1 MAVTPIHRLSRR
13 GFQQQL
19 KLIVLTLYIRI
30 DMIIMDVEYRFN
42 GINFV
47 WDRMKARLN
56 LRKHGVAFE
65 TACEIFFDPFVTLTG
80 KEIVRGEERESAI
93 GMTGD
98 WKLLKVVYVFRPAF
112 VRLIS
117 ARTVTIHEIKNYEEQ

>member
-1 MAVTPIHRLSRR
+1 MDVAYRLS
-13 GFQQQL
+13 
-19 KLIVLTLYIRI
+19 
-30 DMIIMDVEYRFN
+30 

-47 WDRMKARLN
+47 WDRRKAGLN

-65 TACEIFFDPFVTLTG
+65 TAREIFFDPFITYIGTEV
-80 KEIVRGEERESAI
+80 VRGEERETAI

-98 WKLLKVVYVFRPAF
+98 WKLLKVIYVFSPAF

-117 ARTVTIHEIKNYEEQ
+117 ARTVTIHERKNYEEQ

>member
-1 MAVTPIHRLSRR
+1 
-13 GFQQQL
+13 
-19 KLIVLTLYIRI
+19 
-30 DMIIMDVEYRFN
+30 MDVEYRLS

-47 WDRMKARLN
+47 WDRKKARLT
-56 LRKHGVAFE
+56 LHKHGVAFE
-65 TACEIFFDPFVTLTG
+65 TACETFFDPFVTFIGT
-80 KEIVRGEERESAI
+80 EVVRGEERESAI

-117 ARTVTIHEIKNYEEQ
+117 ARTATIHERKNYEEH

>member
-1 MAVTPIHRLSRR
+1 
-13 GFQQQL
+13 
-19 KLIVLTLYIRI
+19 
-30 DMIIMDVEYRFN
+30 MDVEYRFN

-65 TACEIFFDPFVTLTG
+65 TAREIFFDPFVTFIGT
-80 KEIVRGEERESAI
+80 EIVRGEERESAI
-93 GMTGD
+93 GMTVD

-117 ARTVTIHEIKNYEEQ
+117 ARIVTIHERKNYEEQ

>member
-1 MAVTPIHRLSRR
+1 MDVAYRLS
-13 GFQQQL
+13 
-19 KLIVLTLYIRI
+19 
-30 DMIIMDVEYRFN
+30 

-47 WDRMKARLN
+47 WDRKKAGLN

-65 TACEIFFDPFVTLTG
+65 TACEVFFDPFLIFIGTEL
-80 KEIVRGEERESAI
+80 VRGEERETAI

-98 WKLLKVVYVFRPAF
+98 WKLLKVIYVFSPAF

-117 ARTVTIHEIKNYEEQ
+117 ARTVTIHERKNYEEQ

>member
-1 MAVTPIHRLSRR
+1 MDVAYRLS
-13 GFQQQL
+13 
-19 KLIVLTLYIRI
+19 
-30 DMIIMDVEYRFN
+30 

-47 WDRMKARLN
+47 WDRRKAGLN

-65 TACEIFFDPFVTLTG
+65 TACEIFFDPFITYIGTEV
-80 KEIVRGEERESAI
+80 VRGEERETAI

-98 WKLLKVVYVFRPAF
+98 SKLLKVIYVFSPAF

-117 ARTVTIHEIKNYEEQ
+117 ARTVTIHERKNYEEQ